1 MSGASPRFPA
11 AVALVASLLGLT
23 FAGLSSVDYTKHLDR
38 QIHDVH
44 CSYVPG
50 LGAEATA
57 DNACRVAM
65 YSPFAALFRDKYWG
79 GVPIALFAVGAFC
92 FFAAFALYLLLAGR
106 SAPRRAPGFFALAS
120 VTPLLVSILMGTIS
134 ALRLGHFCKVC
145 VGIYVS
151 SAVLAAAGIALFV
164 LDRRAPPP
172 PAQRPAPTPPIP
184 GAADK
189 TLIDHEPY
197 ALTAD
202 ARTRELR
209 PDGNW
214 LLPLWAAALALFA
227 VTPALLYISALPSY
241 SSYITSCGKL
251 EKPATAADPLI
262 HITPPGAVQPATL
275 FVDPLCP
282 TCKAFH
288 QRLTQEGFLDK
299 LDLTLVLFPLD
310 NDCNWMLDRA
320 VHPGSC
326 AVSKAIL
333 CSDHRAM
340 QVLEWSYDNQEAIL
354 TAAKAAAG
362 PANVRAMI
370 SARFPG
376 LDACIDSKET
386 KLRLDKV
393 LRFIVNNKLAVS
405 TPQMFLGDTR
415 LCDEDTD
422 MGLAYTLR
430 KLAPALEVK

>member
-1 MSGASPRFPA
+1 MSGASPRWPA
-11 AVALVASLLGLT
+11 AVALAASLLGLV

-50 LGAEATA
+50 LSAEATA

-79 GVPIALFAVGAFC
+79 GVPIALFAVGSFC

-106 SAPRRAPGFFALAS
+106 AAPRRAPLFFALVG
-120 VTPLLVSILMGTIS
+120 VTPLLASIVMGTIS

-145 VGIYVS
+145 VGIYVAS
-151 SAVLAAAGIALFV
+151 TILAVAAIALFF
-164 LDRRAPPP
+164 LDRRAEPP
-172 PAQRPAPTPPIP
+172 PARAARIP
-184 GAADK
+184 RAGGGADK
-189 TLIDHEPY
+189 TLIDDEPY
-197 ALTAD
+197 GLSAEAKKN
-202 ARTRELR
+202 ELR
-209 PDGNW
+209 PEGNW
-214 LLPLWAAALALFA
+214 LLPLWAAALGLFTI
-227 VTPALLYISALPSY
+227 TPALLYVSALPNY
-241 SSYITSCGKL
+241 GSYISACGKL
-251 EKPATAADPLI
+251 DKPPTPADPLI
-262 HITPPGAVQPATL
+262 HIASPGAVQPATL

-288 QRLTQEGFLDK
+288 QRLTAEGFLDK

-310 NDCNWMLDRA
+310 NECNWMLDRP

-340 QVLEWSYDNQEAIL
+340 QVLEWAYDNQEAIL
-354 TAAKAAAG
+354 AAAKAAAG
-362 PANVRAMI
+362 PANVRSMI
-370 SARFPG
+370 AARFPG

-393 LRFIVNNKLAVS
+393 LRYIVTNKLTVS
-405 TPQMFLGDTR
+405 TPQLFLGDTR
-415 LCDEDTD
+415 VCDEDTD
-422 MGLAYTLR
+422 MGLAYTMR

>member
-1 MSGASPRFPA
+1 MSGASTRWPA
-11 AVALVASLLGLT
+11 AVALAASLLGLT

-50 LGAEATA
+50 LGAETSAE
-57 DNACRVAM
+57 NACRVAM

-79 GVPIALFAVGAFC
+79 GVPIALFAVGSFC

-106 SAPRRAPGFFALAS
+106 AAPRRAPGFFALVGA
-120 VTPLLVSILMGTIS
+120 TPLFASIVMGTIS

-151 SAVLAAAGIALFV
+151 SAILSAAAIALFV
-164 LDRRAPPP
+164 IDRRAPV
-172 PAQRPAPTPPIP
+172 APAPGVPRATA
-184 GAADK
+184 GGADK
-189 TLIDHEPY
+189 TLIDDEPY
-197 ALTAD
+197 ALSAA
-202 ARTRELR
+202 AREGALR

-214 LLPLWAAALALFA
+214 LLPLWAAALGLFT
-227 VTPALLYISALPSY
+227 VTPALLYVSALPSY
-241 SSYITSCGKL
+241 SSYITACGKL
-251 EKPATAADPLI
+251 EKPATPADPLI
-262 HITPPGAVQPATL
+262 HIAPATAVQPATL

-288 QRLTQEGFLDK
+288 QRLTTEGFLDK

-310 NDCNWMLDRA
+310 NECNWMLDRA

-340 QVLEWSYDNQEAIL
+340 QVLEWAYDKQDDIL

-370 SARFPG
+370 AARWPG
-376 LDACIDSKET
+376 LDACIDSKDT

-393 LRFIVNNKLAVS
+393 LRYIVNNKLPVS

-422 MGLAYTLR
+422 MGLAYTMR

>member
-1 MSGASPRFPA
+1 MSGASPRVPA

-106 SAPRRAPGFFALAS
+106 TAPRRAPAFFALVG

-145 VGIYVS
+145 VGIYVA
-151 SAVLAAAGIALFV
+151 SAVLAAAAIALFV
-164 LDRRAPPP
+164 FDRRAPPP
-172 PAQRPAPTPPIP
+172 PARRPTGAP
-184 GAADK
+184 GAPDK

-197 ALTAD
+197 ALSAE
-202 ARTRELR
+202 ARTNEQR

-214 LLPLWAAALALFA
+214 LLPLWAAALGLFTI
-227 VTPALLYISALPSY
+227 TPALLYVSALPSY
-241 SSYITSCGKL
+241 SNYITACGKL
-251 EKPATAADPLI
+251 EKPATPADPLI
-262 HITPPGAVQPATL
+262 HVTPPGAVQPATL

-288 QRLTQEGFLDK
+288 QRMTQEGFLDK
-299 LDLTLVLFPLD
+299 LDVTLVLFPLD
-310 NDCNWMLDRA
+310 NECNWMLDRA

-333 CSDHRAM
+333 CSDQRAM
-340 QVLEWSYDNQEAIL
+340 QVLEWAYDNQESIL

-362 PANVRAMI
+362 PANVRSMI

-376 LDACIDSKET
+376 LDACIDSKDT

-393 LRFIVNNKLAVS
+393 LRFIVNNKLTVS
-405 TPQMFLGDTR
+405 TPQLFLGDTR

-422 MGLAYTLR
+422 MGLAYTMR

>member
-1 MSGASPRFPA
+1 MSGASPRWPA
-11 AVALVASLLGLT
+11 AVALAASLLGLT

-50 LGAEATA
+50 LGAEASA
-57 DNACRVAM
+57 ENACRVAM

-79 GVPIALFAVGAFC
+79 GIPIALFAIGAFC

-106 SAPRRAPGFFALAS
+106 TAPRRAPMFFAAAG

-145 VGIYVS
+145 VGIYVAS
-151 SAVLAAAGIALFV
+151 TVLAVAAIALFV

-172 PAQRPAPTPPIP
+172 PARIAKPM
-184 GAADK
+184 GGADK
-189 TLIDHEPY
+189 TLIDDEPY
-197 ALTAD
+197 ALTAEGKQN
-202 ARTRELR
+202 ELR

-227 VTPALLYISALPSY
+227 ITPALLYISGLPSY

-251 EKPATAADPLI
+251 EKPPTPADPLI
-262 HITPPGAVQPATL
+262 HIASPGAVQPATL

-288 QRLTQEGFLDK
+288 QRLTSEGFLDK

-310 NDCNWMLDRA
+310 NECNWMLDRP

-340 QVLEWSYDNQEAIL
+340 QVLEWAYDNQEAIL
-354 TAAKAAAG
+354 TAAKAGAG

-370 SARFPG
+370 AGRFPG

-393 LRFIVNNKLAVS
+393 LRYIVTNKLTVS
-405 TPQMFLGDTR
+405 TPQMFLGETR

-422 MGLAYTLR
+422 MGLAYTMR

>member
-1 MSGASPRFPA
+1 MSGASPRWPA
-11 AVALVASLLGLT
+11 AVALASSLLGLT

-44 CSYVPG
+44 CSFIPG
-50 LGAEATA
+50 AAAESSAE
-57 DNACRVAM
+57 NACRVAM
-65 YSPFAALFRDKYWG
+65 YSPFSALFRDRYWG
-79 GVPIALFAVGAFC
+79 GVPIALFAVGSFC

-106 SAPRRAPGFFALAS
+106 TAPRRAPMFFALVG
-120 VTPLLVSILMGTIS
+120 VTPLLASILMGTIS

-145 VGIYVS
+145 VGIYVAS
-151 SAVLAAAGIALFV
+151 TILAISAIVLFV

-172 PAQRPAPTPPIP
+172 TARSARPARPM
-184 GAADK
+184 GGADK
-189 TLIDHEPY
+189 TLIDDEPY
-197 ALTAD
+197 GLSAEAKQN
-202 ARTRELR
+202 ELR

-214 LLPLWAAALALFA
+214 LLPLWAAALALFTI
-227 VTPALLYISALPSY
+227 TPALLYISALPTY
-241 SSYITSCGKL
+241 STYITSCGKL
-251 EKPATAADPLI
+251 DKPVTPADPVI
-262 HITPPGAVQPATL
+262 HIASPGAVQPATM

-288 QRLTQEGFLDK
+288 QRLAAEGFLDK
-299 LDLTLVLFPLD
+299 LDITLVLFPLD
-310 NDCNWMLDRA
+310 NECNWMLDRA

-362 PANVRAMI
+362 PASVRAMI
-370 SARFPG
+370 AARFPG
-376 LDACIDSKET
+376 LDACIDSKDT
-386 KLRLDKV
+386 KLRLDKI
-393 LRFIVNNKLAVS
+393 LRYIVTNKLPVS

-422 MGLAYTLR
+422 MGLAYTMR